1 MRRSLWPGRRS
12 IRRGG
17 PIVQGKKPPSV
28 GRLTGALGGLS
39 GDNRRQLRAGLFQF
53 RFDLGAL
60 GRIAVVGLAAQFFDV
75 VFEGVR
81 HRRHLLVD
89 VKDDGVGHDGMVRVK
104 TRFSG
109 SRVGE
114 PIFLSSRFSGSA
126 EKLGV
131 PRGFDARRSVMA
143 DLAF

>member
-1 MRRSLWPGRRS
+1 M
-12 IRRGG
+12 
-17 PIVQGKKPPSV
+17 
-28 GRLTGALGGLS
+28 GRLGVFGGDER
-39 GDNRRQLRAGLFQF
+39 GQFGAGLFQLGL
-53 RFDLGAL
+53 DLGAL
-60 GRIAVVGLAAQFFDV
+60 SRVAVVRFAAQFFDV
-75 VFEGVR
+75 VFEGHR

-89 VKDDGVGHDGMVRVK
+89 VKDDGVGHDGAVRVK

-143 DLAF
+143 DLVF

>member
-1 MRRSLWPGRRS
+1 
-12 IRRGG
+12 
-17 PIVQGKKPPSV
+17 
-28 GRLTGALGGLS
+28 
-39 GDNRRQLRAGLFQF
+39 
-53 RFDLGAL
+53 
-60 GRIAVVGLAAQFFDV
+60 
-75 VFEGVR
+75 
-81 HRRHLLVD
+81 
-89 VKDDGVGHDGMVRVK
+89 MVRVK

-114 PIFLSSRFSGSA
+114 PIFLSGRFSGSA